1 MIEPINPQRRDWM
14 KILRKEKDLTVRE
27 IAEILGISYQHYSD
41 VESGRRN
48 PSIELSL
55 KMAEFFNEPIES
67 FLEDRTKFKKGE
79 N

>member
-1 MIEPINPQRRDWM
+1 MIEPINPQKRDWM

-27 IAEILGISYQHYSD
+27 IAEVFGISYQHYSD
-41 VESGRRN
+41 IETGRRN

-55 KMAEFFNEPIES
+55 KMAEFFGEPIES

>member
-1 MIEPINPQRRDWM
+1 MIEPINPQKRNWL
-14 KILRKEKDLTVRE
+14 KILRNEKGITVKG
-27 IAEILGISYQHYSD
+27 IAEELGISHQHYYD
-41 VESGRRN
+41 IETGRRN

-55 KMAEFFNEPIES
+55 KMAKYFNEPLES

>member
-1 MIEPINPQRRDWM
+1 MIKPIDPIKREWL
-14 KILRKEKDLTVRE
+14 KHLRNEKDLTVRE
-27 IAEILGISYQHYSD
+27 IAGVFGISHQHYSD
-41 VESGRRN
+41 VETGRRN

-55 KMAEFFNEPIES
+55 KMAEFFGEPIES